1 MESLGGDQAWRDRFA
16 AQHAALVYYAVLNAL
31 WFLSPTLAYNF
42 SELIEAHAVDT
53 VSAAICRCT
62 PSTGRTRKNESP
74 TPSRPADRPAARRSP
89 APSKIAVRA
98 VCRRKRGGAAAAAR
112 APRS

>member
-53 VSAAICRCT
+53 VSAAACRCT
-62 PSTGRTRKNESP
+62 SSYQSAEHAQTGSKTNPLTE
-74 TPSRPADRPAARRSP
+74 RPPANHP
-89 APSKIAVRA
+89 PL
-98 VCRRKRGGAAAAAR
+98 
-112 APRS
+112 